1 MCTATN
7 FVKNILHCN
16 ITIIP
21 LQIHILTRASLRDG
35 NGVSS
40 IYKIWALRANLR
52 QHGGAGCQG
61 RSLGKFGKVYL
72 MRMLALRV
80 LKPVI
85 IALVSVA
92 LLLISFVSAE
102 AAVKF
107 STIVVDARTGTLL
120 SADDP
125 DGYRHPASLTKMMTL
140 YILFQDLKSGRVKLS
155 TNLRVS
161 RRAAAMAP
169 SKLGLKAGTTITVEQ
184 AIKALVIKSAND
196 AAATVGEN
204 LADGSESAFA
214 VRMTKVAHYLGMRRT
229 TFKNASGL
237 PNPAQ
242 VTTAR
247 DMATLGLRLMRDF
260 PQYYPYFRSTSFVFK
275 GRLVSGHNR
284 LVGRFP
290 GTDGIKTGYVNASG
304 FNLVTSTKRGDKRV
318 VGVVMGARSSG
329 TRNAHMMTI
338 ISRAFPK
345 AQSGNTIAAVA
356 GSSKGAINPIAKGKV
371 RDTDQTE
378 VAATAP
384 VPDEDKELLAAV
396 AAEAAIT
403 TKEEE
408 DEAEA
413 EAAAPSDE
421 LKVLE
426 AELVDAPKKLP
437 FAVKPASDK
446 TEELTVASLPDSYSV
461 QIGLFKSKQDAQ
473 TGLGNIRAAVGKDM
487 KNKNAYT
494 ISVKKGGKLSY
505 KVMISG
511 FSEAI
516 ARKSCAKASKMGKAC
531 AVLNPAG

>member
-1 MCTATN
+1 MVTAFPVFQEHGLN
-7 FVKNILHCN
+7 GPNY
-16 ITIIP
+16 
-21 LQIHILTRASLRDG
+21 ASM
-35 NGVSS
+35 GV
-40 IYKIWALRANLR
+40 
-52 QHGGAGCQG
+52 QG
-61 RSLGKFGKVYL
+61 VEAVRLGKFGKVDL
-72 MRMLALRV
+72 MRIWALRV
-80 LKPVI
+80 LKPLT
-85 IALVSVA
+85 IAIMAVA
-92 LLLISFVSAE
+92 LLLTSIMSAE

-107 STIVVDARTGTLL
+107 STIVVDARTGALL
-120 SADDP
+120 SSDDP

-140 YILFQDLKSGRVKLS
+140 YLLFQDLKSGRVKLS
-155 TNLRVS
+155 TNLKVS

-169 SKLGLKAGTTITVEQ
+169 SKLGLKAGSTITVEQ

-204 LADGSESAFA
+204 LAGGSESAFA
-214 VRMTKVAHYLGMRRT
+214 NRMTRVARQIGMRRT

-237 PNPAQ
+237 PNPSQ

-275 GRLVSGHNR
+275 GRLIQGHNR

-318 VGVVMGARSSG
+318 VGVVMGGRSSG

-338 ISRAFPK
+338 IARAFPH
-345 AQSGNTIAAVA
+345 AQAGNTIAALA
-356 GSSKGAINPIAKGKV
+356 GSSKGAINPIAKGKLRQPV
-371 RDTDQTE
+371 ETD
-378 VAATAP
+378 VAATEP
-384 VPDEDKELLAAV
+384 VTDEDKDLLAAV
-396 AAEAAIT
+396 AAEAAVT

-413 EAAAPSDE
+413 ADTAADE
-421 LKVLE
+421 PKVLE
-426 AELVDAPKKLP
+426 AELVDKPRNPKRLP

-461 QIGLFKSKQDAQ
+461 QIGLFKSKKDAQ
-473 TGLGNIRAAVGKDM
+473 TGLGNIRAAVGSDM

-494 ISVKKGGKLSY
+494 ISVKKGGRLSY

-511 FSEAI
+511 FSEVI
-516 ARKSCAKASKMGKAC
+516 AKKSCAKASKMGKAC
-531 AVLNPAG
+531 TVLNPAG

>member
-1 MCTATN
+1 MGVQG
-7 FVKNILHCN
+7 VKAVL
-16 ITIIP
+16 
-21 LQIHILTRASLRDG
+21 
-35 NGVSS
+35 
-40 IYKIWALRANLR
+40 
-52 QHGGAGCQG
+52 
-61 RSLGKFGKVYL
+61 LGKFGKVNV
-72 MRMLALRV
+72 MRMMALRV
-80 LKPVI
+80 FKPVT
-85 IALVSVA
+85 IAVVSLA
-92 LLLISFVSAE
+92 LLLTSLVSAE

-107 STIVVDARTGTLL
+107 STIVVDARTGALL

-140 YILFQDLKSGRVKLS
+140 YLLFQDLKSGRVRLN
-155 TNLRVS
+155 TPLRVS

-169 SKLGLKAGTTITVEQ
+169 SKLGLKAGSTITVEQ

-204 LADGSESAFA
+204 LGNGSESAFA
-214 VRMTKVAHYLGMRRT
+214 NRMTRVARQIGMRRT

-237 PNPAQ
+237 PNPSQ

-275 GRLVSGHNR
+275 GRLIRGHNR

-345 AQSGNTIAAVA
+345 ARGGITIAAVA

-371 RDTDQTE
+371 RDSDQTE

-384 VPDEDKELLAAV
+384 VTDEDKDLLAAV
-396 AAEAAIT
+396 AAEAAVT

-408 DEAEA
+408 DETDAA
-413 EAAAPSDE
+413 DAAPPDE
-421 LKVLE
+421 PKVLE
-426 AELVDAPKKLP
+426 AELVDTPKIPRKLP

-461 QIGLFKSKQDAQ
+461 QIGLFKSKKDAQ

-487 KNKNAYT
+487 KDKNAYT

-511 FSEAI
+511 FSEMI
-516 ARKSCAKASKMGKAC
+516 AKKSCVKASKMGKAC
-531 AVLNPAG
+531 TVLNPAG